1 MDGIKKH
8 IHIFSSGECLRL
20 GVGYISVLVF
30 HSVIPFAITAAP
42 AVVVAAVAA
51 LRFRWRLTGSLCV
64 FYIHVS
70 FDFSALFLLWFTEFN
85 VLILRY
91 ICGRL
96 HLIFF
101 YCLYTCLA
109 VF

>member
-70 FDFSALFLLWFTEFN
+70 FDFSALFFYYGLPNLTFWFCVTF
-85 VLILRY
+85 VVDY
-91 ICGRL
+91 IWS
-96 HLIFF
+96 FF
-101 YCLYTCLA
+101 I
-109 VF
+109 VFPRV

>member
-20 GVGYISVLVF
+20 GVGYIGVLVF
-30 HSVIPFAITAAP
+30 HSVIPFAITAA
-42 AVVVAAVAA
+42 AVVAAVAA
-51 LRFRWRLTGSLCV
+51 LRFCWRLAYAFFIYTL
-64 FYIHVS
+64 VS
-70 FDFSALFLLWFTEFN
+70 IFPRSFLLWFTEFN

-96 HLIFF
+96 QLIFF
-101 YCLYTCLA
+101 YCLSTCLA